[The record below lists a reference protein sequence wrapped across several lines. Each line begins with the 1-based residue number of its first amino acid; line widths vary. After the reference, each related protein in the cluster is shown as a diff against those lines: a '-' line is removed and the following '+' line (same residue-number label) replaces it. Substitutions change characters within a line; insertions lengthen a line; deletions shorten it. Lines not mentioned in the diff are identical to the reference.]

1 MKPTL
6 KQQLYSLCQQF
17 IDQRIANAREAI
29 KNATE
34 SANDDTKSSAG
45 DKHETGR
52 AMAHLEQEKSANQ
65 LNEALELQAVL
76 QKINPEITSSTI
88 QVGSVVLTDK
98 GNFFICIPAGKLELE
113 NKVYFA
119 ISIGSPIG
127 MKIKNLSKNQTFE
140 FNQSVYNIIEVL

>member
-6 KQQLYSLCQQF
+6 KQQLFILCDQF

-29 KNATE
+29 ENATE

-52 AMAHLEQEKSANQ
+52 AMAHLEQEKSSNQ
-65 LNEALELQAVL
+65 LNEALELKTTL
-76 QKINPEITSSTI
+76 QKINPEISSSTI
-88 QVGSVVLTDK
+88 QVGSLVLTDK
-98 GNFFICIPAGKLELE
+98 GNFFICIPAGKLELD
-113 NKVYFA
+113 NQIYFA

-127 MKIKNLSKNQTFE
+127 MKIKNLSKNQSFE
-140 FNQSVYNIIEVL
+140 FNNAVYNIIEVL

>member
-1 MKPTL
+1 MKTNL
-6 KQQLYSLCQQF
+6 KLQLYSLCQHF

-29 KNATE
+29 KNATD

-52 AMAHLEQEKSANQ
+52 AMAHLEQEKGVNQ
-65 LNEALELQAVL
+65 LNEALELQSVL
-76 QKINPEITSSTI
+76 QKINPEIISKTI
-88 QVGSVVLTDK
+88 QVGSVVCTDK
-98 GNFFICIPAGKLELE
+98 GNFYICIPAGKIQID
-113 NKVYFA
+113 NQVYFA

-140 FNQSVYNIIEVL
+140 FNMSVYNIIEVL